1 MRYKSAALKK
11 SDYETLARFRFE
23 VRKFLHFSEE
33 AARDQSLTPQQYQAL
48 LAIEGAPGRDRLT
61 VGELA
66 EQLQITAHS
75 AVGLVNRLQRAELI
89 ERHTPPEDRRR
100 VLISVTALGRKLLK
114 GLASEHRRELRTV
127 GPMLVKLLQQVEQ
140 L

>member
-1 MRYKSAALKK
+1 MRYIEAAVKK

-23 VRKFLHFSEE
+23 VRKFLHFSEQ

-48 LAIEGAPGRDRLT
+48 LAVEGTPGRDSIS

-66 EQLQITAHS
+66 EQLQVTAHS
-75 AVGLVNRLQRAELI
+75 AVGLVNRLQNAKLI

-100 VLISVTALGRKLLK
+100 VLVSVTPLGRSLLER
-114 GLASEHRRELRTV
+114 LASEHRRELKTA
-127 GPMLVKLLQQVEQ
+127 GPMLVRLLQQVER